1 MVGRQSNGAG
11 GLTAQGHL
19 FASVAIVQEDLAFA
33 GALRQRAML
42 ADRSLRAHDLVS
54 LHLERIERLNPALN
68 AFVSVRAD
76 AALREADQAQ
86 QSLDAGDTRPLL
98 GIPFGVKDEHD
109 LAGEVTSLGTGA
121 TTRVASHDSEVVRI
135 LRDAGAIPLG
145 KTTLPELGMHPFTE
159 SITWGVTRNP
169 WDLARTPGGSSGG
182 SASAVAAGL
191 VSFATAGD
199 GGGSIRVPAS
209 CCNLFGLKVQRGR
222 VSTLPYPEFAG
233 GLSVI
238 GVLTRDVEDA
248 ALLYDLLAAPSTRGG
263 IAVGWEHSLRESAS
277 ADPGCLRIGVAYR
290 LGVRARIAPEVQ
302 KLVARVANVLR
313 ELGHSVSDAKV
324 DPGSWLLP
332 FTILGMRILIE
343 EAQQLEA
350 PGRLER
356 RTRAT
361 LRTGSLA
368 GKRVEGWA
376 IGRQQQVAARTN
388 RVFDHVDLV
397 LTPTLTR
404 APVEVGK
411 WARRGTLR
419 TSRGV
424 GRWCPYTS
432 LWNFIGQPAANIP
445 AGFDDCGL
453 PIGAQLLA
461 RANAEPTLVS
471 VASQLEKRLQWTAAR
486 PVL

>member
-1 MVGRQSNGAG
+1 M
-11 GLTAQGHL
+11 
-19 FASVAIVQEDLAFA
+19 E
-33 GALRQRAML
+33 
-42 ADRSLRAHDLVS
+42 
-54 LHLERIERLNPALN
+54 
-68 AFVSVRAD
+68 
-76 AALREADQAQ
+76 
-86 QSLDAGDTRPLL
+86 
-98 GIPFGVKDEHD
+98 
-109 LAGEVTSLGTGA
+109 
-121 TTRVASHDSEVVRI
+121 
-135 LRDAGAIPLG
+135 
-145 KTTLPELGMHPFTE
+145 
-159 SITWGVTRNP
+159 
-169 WDLARTPGGSSGG
+169 
-182 SASAVAAGL
+182 
-191 VSFATAGD
+191 
-199 GGGSIRVPAS
+199 
-209 CCNLFGLKVQRGR
+209 
-222 VSTLPYPEFAG
+222 
-233 GLSVI
+233 
-238 GVLTRDVEDA
+238 
-248 ALLYDLLAAPSTRGG
+248 
-263 IAVGWEHSLRESAS
+263 
-277 ADPGCLRIGVAYR
+277 
-290 LGVRARIAPEVQ
+290 

-376 IGRQQQVAARTN
+376 IGRQQQIAARTN

-397 LTPTLTR
+397 LSPTLTR

-461 RANAEPTLVS
+461 PANAEPTLVS

-486 PVL
+486 PAL